1 MLVLSTRWRER
12 PVERINTPKTV
23 EYSQLH
29 LMAFG
34 CFSSF
39 TTILVNIFRCF
50 LFSSEPIVSYSSQG
64 PPFSSS
70 SSPSPPERRGEH
82 SHASPT
88 TTLSAS
94 LPLYASPYTNSW
106 PCSQHAA
113 PALMVMP
120 SAAPALLTDT
130 LITGDSD
137 ATPLAT

>member
-1 MLVLSTRWRER
+1 M
-12 PVERINTPKTV
+12 V

-39 TTILVNIFRCF
+39 TTIVVNIFGCF

-64 PPFSSS
+64 PPVSSS
-70 SSPSPPERRGEH
+70 SSPSPSERRGEH
-82 SHASPT
+82 SHASPA

-94 LPLYASPYTNSW
+94 LPLYASQYTNSW
-106 PCSQHAA
+106 PCSQHAAHALTVMPSAA

-130 LITGDSD
+130 LITGDAD
-137 ATPLAT
+137 ATLLAT